1 MTSNRPDSA
10 VITRRSILWIGTG
23 LGVGALVGCSA
34 TTATPAAS
42 ASGSATAAAAS
53 AASADNT
60 SLKAG
65 TYDAT
70 FTSTQ
75 SGPGGG
81 GGTQKLSGAYIVDGI
96 KATIDGGTWAS
107 TTADQNVFLVVNGGS
122 LTLTNATITK
132 SGDSGEED
140 ACNFYGLNSAIL
152 VVGKGSTATVT
163 NCTVTT
169 ASEGSNALFAA
180 GSGALTASTVTI
192 STTKNSSRGLD
203 ATYAGTI
210 TAEAMTIDTKGAHCA
225 CVATDRGNGT
235 ITVTGTNK
243 LTAAGDGSPC
253 IYSTGDISVSGATG
267 SAATSQTMVI
277 EGENSITLTNSTL
290 TCGANAG
297 MMVYQSMSGDAAS
310 SDSTATKATMTIAN
324 STVTTTANVP
334 MIYVTNTTCVV
345 NVTGSTLTHPSSSA
359 LLSLAEDRWGTSGS
373 NGGHATVTF
382 AGCTLTGALTA
393 GSSSSATVALTTGTK
408 VTGSTSGSVT
418 VTKDG
423 TSSMAA

>member
-1 MTSNRPDSA
+1 M
-10 VITRRSILWIGTG
+10 LWLGTG
-23 LGVGALVGCSA
+23 LGVSALVGCSS
-34 TTATPAAS
+34 TSTASPAAS
-42 ASGSATAAAAS
+42 ASGSASAAAAS
-53 AASADNT
+53 AAASGNT
-60 SLKAG
+60 ALKAG

-81 GGTQKLSGAYIVDGI
+81 GGSQKLSGAYIVDGV

-107 TTADQNVFLVVNGGS
+107 MTADQNVFLVVNGGS

-132 SGDSGEED
+132 SGDSTNED

-152 VVGKGSTATVT
+152 VVGKGSSATVK

-180 GSGALTASTVTI
+180 GSGSLTASTVTI
-192 STTKNSSRGLD
+192 ATTKNSSRGLD

-210 TAEAMTIDTKGAHCA
+210 TADTMTIDTKGAHCA

-235 ITVTGTNK
+235 IKVTGTNK
-243 LTAAGDGSPC
+243 LTAAGEGSPC

-267 SAATSQTMVI
+267 SAAISQTMVI
-277 EGENSITLTNSTL
+277 EGQNSITLTGSTL
-290 TCGANAG
+290 TCGGGAG

-310 SDSTATKATMTIAN
+310 SDSTATKATMTIGD
-324 STVTTTANVP
+324 STVTASGSVP

-345 NVTGSTLTHPSSSA
+345 NVTGSTLTHPAASP
-359 LLSLAEDRWGTSGS
+359 LLSLAEDKWGTGGS

-382 AGCTLTGALTA
+382 SGCALTGAMTA
-393 GSSSSATVALTTGTK
+393 GSTSSATVALTNSTK

-418 VTKDG
+418 VTKDA